1 MKQSSNI
8 VEIPAMSAAT
18 PCPPVM
24 RDALSKTFGAR
35 FYRCAL
41 QVNPHHYADTFRGRT
56 SSMDEE
62 SYVQA
67 LLEQAT
73 ELRVKVL
80 AITDHNH
87 VGSVDKF
94 RALAKEHNIQVLPG
108 FELASSEGVHVLCLY
123 ALDVPVATLERYLG
137 EFGIRD
143 TDPSSKLSP
152 KGFHE
157 ILAIVRQQGGI
168 SIAAHVTQDNG
179 LLICLHGQARVQ
191 AWRDENLLAV
201 QIPGAVDDLQ
211 PDKRDIMRNKDANYR
226 REPARAANLALAVV
240 NAKDVATPD
249 DLAEP
254 GATCWIKMSEVSVDG
269 LRQAF
274 LDPESR
280 IRLNSDPPP
289 EDHAEFVAM
298 AWQGG
303 FLDGAAIHFNE
314 NLNVLIGGRGT
325 GKSTAVES
333 LRYVLGLQP
342 LGDDA
347 RRAHEGIV
355 MQVLRSGTKISLL
368 VRVHQPAEQLYL
380 VERTIPNPAEVRD
393 STGAMLPLTPRDVFP
408 QVEIYGQHEIS
419 ELTKSRE
426 KLTRL
431 IERFAERDPSLRQ
444 RKAELRLAL
453 ERSRSRILD
462 TRKELQQIEER
473 LASLPALEETLK
485 LYQAR
490 GLEDRLKEQS
500 LLVREERIL
509 RLTPE
514 RLAVFR
520 ELLQQLRG
528 ELPIDTA
535 FVSPKALDEL
545 PGKAVLANIEN
556 ILAQLS
562 KELAQLAAQWDAA
575 LQKADTGL
583 QTVRAKW
590 EERKQTV
597 QAAYEKILRELQKSK
612 VDGAEFIRLRRQIEE
627 LRPLKERQA
636 ALKRA
641 LQDYEKERRQFVS
654 EWEDVKAT
662 DFREL
667 QRAEKKVNRH
677 LRDRVQVTVTFA
689 GNREPLI
696 QHLKDNPGGRL
707 SETIEKLKEVEAFSL
722 REFADACRAGRDV
735 LVQKYGLPGSQ
746 AERLAQVPMEALLL
760 LEELDLPATTRIDLN
775 VAAEGQSPAWQSL
788 EALSTGQKAT
798 AVLLLLL
805 LESKAPLVVDQP
817 EDDLDNRFITEGIV
831 PKMREEKRRRQFIFA
846 THNANIPVLGD
857 AELIIGLSAS
867 GEGGQGRAEI
877 ADKHLGSI
885 DARPVRELVEEVL
898 EGGREAF
905 EMRRLKYGF

>member
-1 MKQSSNI
+1 MG
-8 VEIPAMSAAT
+8 AAT
-18 PCPPVM
+18 PCPPAM
-24 RDALSKTFGAR
+24 RDALSKTLGAR

-41 QVNPHHYADTFRGRT
+41 QVNPHHYAETFRGRT
-56 SSMDEE
+56 ASMDEE
-62 SYVQA
+62 SYMQT
-67 LLEQAT
+67 LLEKAT
-73 ELRVKVL
+73 ELHVKVL

-94 RALAKEHNIQVLPG
+94 RALAKEHNLQVLPG
-108 FELASSEGVHVLCLY
+108 FELASSEGAHVLCLY

-157 ILAIVRQQGGI
+157 ILATVRQQGGI
-168 SIAAHVTQDNG
+168 SIAAHVTQENG
-179 LLICLHGQARVQ
+179 LLVCLQGQARVQ

-249 DLAEP
+249 DLAEL

-325 GKSTAVES
+325 GKSTVVES

-342 LGDDA
+342 LGDEA
-347 RRAHEGIV
+347 QRAHEGIV

-368 VRVHQPAEQLYL
+368 VQREDQPAEQFYL
-380 VERTIPNPAEVRD
+380 IERTIPNPPEVRD
-393 STGAMLPLTPRDVFP
+393 SIGAMLPLTPRDVIP

-431 IERFAERDPSLRQ
+431 IERFAQRDSSLRQ
-444 RKAELRLAL
+444 RKADLKLAL
-453 ERSRSRILD
+453 ERSRTRILA
-462 TRKELQQIEER
+462 TRKELHQIEER

-490 GLEDRLKEQS
+490 GLEERLKEQS

-509 RLTPE
+509 QVTPE

-520 ELLQQLRG
+520 DLLVQLRS

-535 FVSPKALDEL
+535 FVSPKVLDEL
-545 PGKAVLANIEN
+545 PGKT
-556 ILAQLS
+556 ILADIERILEQLNR
-562 KELAQLAAQWDAA
+562 EMTQLATQWNDA
-575 LQKADTGL
+575 LQRADAGL
-583 QTVRAKW
+583 QSVRAKW
-590 EERKQTV
+590 EERKKIV

-612 VDGAEFIRLRRQIEE
+612 VDGAEFIRLRRQVEE

-641 LQDYEKERRQFVS
+641 LQEFENERRQFVS
-654 EWEDVKAT
+654 EWEDLKAT
-662 DFREL
+662 EFREL
-667 QRAEKKVNRH
+667 QQAEKKVNRH
-677 LRDRVQVTVTFA
+677 LRDRVRVTVTFA

-696 QHLKDNPGGRL
+696 QHLKENPGGRL
-707 SETIEKLKEVEAFSL
+707 SETVEKLKEVEAFSL

-735 LVQKYGLPGSQ
+735 LVKRYGLPGSQ
-746 AERLAQVPMEALLL
+746 AERLALVPIEAILL

-775 VAAEGQSPAWQSL
+775 VAAEGQSPVWQSL

-817 EDDLDNRFITEGIV
+817 EDDLDNRFITEGVV

-857 AELIIGLSAS
+857 AELIVGLSAS
-867 GEGGQGRAEI
+867 GEGGQGQAEI